1 MKKVPAILILLA
13 FAHPLLS
20 QPIEP
25 DKSYAIIDLSV
36 ACLRSAP
43 DFESTLETQE
53 LMGEVVEVLDRQ
65 SYWVKVHCDQPYDA
79 WCTERSLCEVDAE
92 GAQAWIQ
99 AEKQIVTA
107 PFSRIYSSP
116 DKTSDPVSDLCKGD
130 LVASLKAKCPKGWQK
145 VSTPGG
151 RTGWTPS
158 SDLQD
163 HDSWLA
169 SRKATGASLV
179 AEAKQWVGVPYL
191 WGGMSPKGFDCSG
204 LVSFVYLMNGIHL
217 PRNASQIAKCGENV
231 TVFEGDAF
239 TADNLQPGDLLFF
252 GRKAQDGK
260 PAKVTHVGM
269 YIGEGRMIHASQLV
283 RNESVFASDA
293 DAYPLM
299 CNLLSA
305 VRIL

>member
-1 MKKVPAILILLA
+1 M
-13 FAHPLLS
+13 
-20 QPIEP
+20 
-25 DKSYAIIDLSV
+25 
-36 ACLRSAP
+36 
-43 DFESTLETQE
+43 
-53 LMGEVVEVLDRQ
+53 
-65 SYWVKVHCDQPYDA
+65 
-79 WCTERSLCEVDAE
+79 
-92 GAQAWIQ
+92 
-99 AEKQIVTA
+99 
-107 PFSRIYSSP
+107 
-116 DKTSDPVSDLCKGD
+116 
-130 LVASLKAKCPKGWQK
+130 
-145 VSTPGG
+145 
-151 RTGWTPS
+151 
-158 SDLQD
+158 QD
-163 HDSWLA
+163 HDSWIA
-169 SRKATGASLV
+169 SRQATGASLV

-204 LVSFVYLMNGIHL
+204 LVRFVYLMNGIHL
-217 PRNASQIAKCGENV
+217 PRNASQIAKCGESV

-239 TADNLQPGDLLFF
+239 TADNLQAGDLLFF